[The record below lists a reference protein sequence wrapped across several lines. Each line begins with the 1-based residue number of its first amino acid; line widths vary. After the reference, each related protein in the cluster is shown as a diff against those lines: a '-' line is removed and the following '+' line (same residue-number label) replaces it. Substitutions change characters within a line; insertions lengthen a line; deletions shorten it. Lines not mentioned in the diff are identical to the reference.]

1 MSSYTVKANQNL
13 FDIALSLYGSVEGIY
28 DLLISNSN
36 LSMDSDLKSG
46 DVLEYHD
53 YFVINDSIAKEISSE
68 GIVPANGERNVYYK
82 SISQPIVMLYKIVAA
97 SETVSIQVSGS
108 GTMLFDWG
116 DNSNIESIAL
126 SEEVQTITHYFNS
139 KVDERRIKVY
149 GSFSLTYLNNSDMTG
164 NMLLMAPLTVNEFV
178 SQANGFSLSSL
189 LLFEGTEKIDLQ
201 KGTISDLTSIYDMSL
216 TELNML
222 DVKFTSINVIDEYL
236 EYIVSNYGTRQ
247 ACTVY
252 LNTEPSEAG
261 MEAINTI
268 INNSEWNASAK
279 WKFVI
284 NGTTYTKE

>member
-126 SEEVQTITHYFNS
+126 SEEVQAITYRDWETDRKSTRLNS
-139 KVDERRIKVY
+139 
-149 GSFSLTYLNNSDMTG
+149 SH
-164 NMLLMAPLTVNEFV
+164 
-178 SQANGFSLSSL
+178 
-189 LLFEGTEKIDLQ
+189 
-201 KGTISDLTSIYDMSL
+201 
-216 TELNML
+216 
-222 DVKFTSINVIDEYL
+222 
-236 EYIVSNYGTRQ
+236 
-247 ACTVY
+247 
-252 LNTEPSEAG
+252 
-261 MEAINTI
+261 
-268 INNSEWNASAK
+268 SAK
-279 WKFVI
+279 SRMPSSA
-284 NGTTYTKE
+284 